1 MLKKVIIVEDDVFLQ
16 DFYKIFFKKFGA
28 EVLILENMDEIL
40 KELHLGNIDLIILD
54 VNLRNTMLSSRRID
68 GIMLSQYIKRNYGHL
83 KIPILLITAYPLTG
97 FGGSI
102 LEKSMAD
109 DYLLKPIADYNKLV
123 DKINKLVFDKNER

>member
-1 MLKKVIIVEDDVFLQ
+1 MLKKVIIVEDDIFLQ

-28 EVLILENMDEIL
+28 EVLILENVDDIL
-40 KELHLGNIDLIILD
+40 KELHLGNVDLIILD
-54 VNLRNTMLSSRRID
+54 VNLRNTMLSSKRID

-83 KIPILLITAYPLTG
+83 KVPILLITAYPSTS
-97 FGGSI
+97 FGDSI

-123 DKINKLVFDKNER
+123 DKINKLVFGQK